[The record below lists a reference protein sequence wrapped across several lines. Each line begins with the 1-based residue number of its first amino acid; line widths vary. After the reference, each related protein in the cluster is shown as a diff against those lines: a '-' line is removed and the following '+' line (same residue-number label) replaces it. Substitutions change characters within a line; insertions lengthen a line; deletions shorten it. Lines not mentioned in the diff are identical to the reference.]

1 MTTAFAYAAKGQLL
15 ASFAAQPMGCIL
27 ALLTG
32 MAFVGSIW
40 TLVTGRTIWPV
51 YERLWTARAAWVL
64 GLVAL
69 LAWAYKAALMRGWM
83 E

>member
-1 MTTAFAYAAKGQLL
+1 MTTAFAYAAKGQFL

-51 YERLWTARAAWVL
+51 YERLW
-64 GLVAL
+64 
-69 LAWAYKAALMRGWM
+69 AYKAALMRGWM